1 MKKRKTFW
9 RLWCYALGAK
19 SGKNDQ
25 EANIVSIIR
34 TIIFCTYLI
43 TNIAIVANAARHWN
57 DEPVKIYVN
66 PQT

>member
-1 MKKRKTFW
+1 MKKRRNVW

-19 SGKNDQ
+19 SGKTDK

-43 TNIAIVANAARHWN
+43 TNIAIVANVVRHWN
-57 DEPVKIYVN
+57 DKSVKIYYAK
-66 PQT
+66 